1 MAKKTT
7 NQQTSTEE
15 LASSIPQLN
24 PDTVEEAKESPLEL
38 APTPLETLSP
48 LPMNGIPEKIKEEPL
63 STDEKIVGFL
73 KARNTGGFIPIND
86 FLKSIYGPGMPN
98 SPKAWYDQRTM
109 KLLKIMIEK
118 LVKDGI
124 VVVEGNFHQRL
135 GRPYDPDGTPGVTH
149 YHNLDTLIL
158 KAKLA

>member
-1 MAKKTT
+1 MAKKSTIPKQEENDTIPVAETKEDQKDEATPVLQESTT
-7 NQQTSTEE
+7 TERVTE
-15 LASSIPQLN
+15 V
-24 PDTVEEAKESPLEL
+24 DKEPL
-38 APTPLETLSP
+38 PLSP
-48 LPMNGIPEKIKEEPL
+48 EEKI
-63 STDEKIVGFL
+63 I
-73 KARNTGGFIPIND
+73 D
-86 FLKSIYGPGMPN
+86 FLKVRSMGTFISINEFLKSLYPPAAVN
-98 SPKAWYDQRTM
+98 SPKAWHDQRAM